1 MLLLTPGP
9 VPTSDTDLISRLR
22 AGLQHDLHLPDRA
35 IRIEARGAGIDRI
48 ERIGVDLTGAD
59 LLQPPQVLPAGA
71 GIPVQIGTLQIA
83 GQNLQIGSVPV
94 WLLATA
100 EDLACQWRTTTGG
113 DLRLEPL
120 AHGGSG
126 QGRFTLRARQ
136 EDLEVVVSRIAAPLL
151 AEHGFS
157 LNRNSLHMPPEE
169 AALPF
174 HADVEVAPG
183 ALASLEQVTGSL
195 TPWTDMSWGLLD
207 RQATSS
213 HPLVAMG
220 LNRLAGTL
228 QRMQESRYGPPES
241 LTAPWVTS
249 HAQLSATQ
257 EEVLF
262 CGELHQRPI

>member
-59 LLQPPQVLPAGA
+59 LQQPPQALPAGA
-71 GIPVQIGTLQIA
+71 GTPVQIGTLQIA
-83 GQNLQIGSVPV
+83 GKNLQIGSVPV
-94 WLLATA
+94 WLLAA
-100 EDLACQWRTTTGG
+100 VEDLACQWRTTTGG

-157 LNRNSLHMPPEE
+157 LTGNSLHMPPGEGD
-169 AALPF
+169 LPF
-174 HADVEVAPG
+174 RADLEVARGP
-183 ALASLEQVTGSL
+183 LAATVQVTGSL
-195 TPWTDMSWGLLD
+195 TPGPDMSLGLLD
-207 RQATSS
+207 LQATSS

-220 LNRLAGTL
+220 LNMLAGTL